1 MPKPLENLKPCPFC
15 GGNAYIH
22 IVMSHPY
29 IRAYHTKSC
38 RVKPDTYLFNSSD
51 IRKHIEAWN
60 RRAKDADK
68 GT

>member
-1 MPKPLENLKPCPFC
+1 MSKRLEDLKPCPFC
-15 GGNAYIH
+15 GGMAYIH

-38 RVKPDTYLFNSSD
+38 GVKPDTYLLGSAD

-60 RRAKDADK
+60 RRVKDAE
-68 GT
+68 